1 MNTISKHEML
11 SKVPGITIY
20 FWLIKIMATTVG
32 ETAADYLNFN
42 LNWGLDNT
50 TYLMAILLIV
60 ALVFQFN
67 VKKYVPGIYWVNVV
81 LISILG
87 TLVTDNLTD
96 NFGVSLEVTTIVFSI
111 LLILTFIAWFKSEK
125 TLSIHSIY
133 TTKRE
138 VYYWLAILFTFSLGT
153 AAGDLIS
160 EGMNMGYLLAA
171 MLFAAVI
178 GIVSF
183 AYYRF
188 NLNPVLSFWIAYIVT
203 RPLGA
208 SLGDYLSQSKDD
220 GGLGFGTVG
229 TSEIF
234 LILILFMVGF
244 LARTKKDVI
253 STSEN

>member
-1 MNTISKHEML
+1 MITMSKHEML
-11 SKVPGITIY
+11 SKVPSITIF

-42 LNWGLDNT
+42 LNWGLGNT
-50 TYLMAILLIV
+50 TFLMTILLII
-60 ALVFQFN
+60 ALVFQFKAN
-67 VKKYVPGIYWVNVV
+67 KYVPGVYWINVV

-96 NFGVSLEVTTIVFSI
+96 NFGVPLEVTTIVFSI
-111 LLILTFIAWFKSEK
+111 LLLITFFAWFKSEK

-133 TTKRE
+133 TSKRE
-138 VYYWLAILFTFSLGT
+138 GFYWLTILFTFSLGT

-171 MLFAAVI
+171 ILFAAVI
-178 GIVSF
+178 VIVTF
-183 AYYRF
+183 AYYCL
-188 NLNPVLSFWIAYIVT
+188 NLNSVLSFWIAYIVT

-208 SLGDYLSQSKDD
+208 SLGDYLSQSTDD

-229 TSEIF
+229 TSGIF
-234 LILILFMVGF
+234 LILILLMVAY
-244 LARTKKDVI
+244 LARTKRDVI
-253 STSEN
+253 

>member
-1 MNTISKHEML
+1 MNTIAKQEQGML
-11 SKVPGITIY
+11 SKVPGITLF

-32 ETAADYLNFN
+32 ETAADYLIFN
-42 LNWGLDNT
+42 LNWGLDKT
-50 TYLMAILLIV
+50 TYLMTILLVI
-60 ALVFQFN
+60 AMVFQFKAN
-67 VKKYVPGIYWVNVV
+67 KYVPGIYWVNVV

-96 NFGVSLEVTTIVFSI
+96 NFGVPLELTTLVFSC
-111 LLILTFIAWFKSEK
+111 LLLLTFYAWFKSEK
-125 TLSIHSIY
+125 TLSIHSIV

-138 VYYWLAILFTFSLGT
+138 IFYWLAILFTFSLGT

-178 GIVSF
+178 GIVTL
-183 AYYRF
+183 AYYGF
-188 NLNPVLSFWIAYIVT
+188 QMNSVLSFWIAYVVT

-208 SLGDYLSQSKDD
+208 SLGDYLSQSTNH

-229 TSEIF
+229 TSGIF
-234 LILILFMVGF
+234 LILIIGLVVY
-244 LARTKKDVI
+244 LTKTKKDTI
-253 STSEN
+253 SA